1 MEVRWHPEAKLE
13 ADAAASYY
21 KERQPG
27 LEIRSLD
34 ALEGVP
40 RRIQRHPQIY
50 RKQNGNLR
58 KCKLPRFTF
67 GVIFQVRTGYVEII
81 AIAHLRKAPG
91 YWKHR
96 S

>member
-1 MEVRWHPEAKLE
+1 MEVRWLPEAKLE

-27 LEIRSLD
+27 LEIRFLD
-34 ALEGVP
+34 VLEDVL

-50 RKQNGNLR
+50 RKVNGNLR
-58 KCKLPRFTF
+58 KCKLPRFPF
-67 GVIFQVRTGYVEII
+67 GVIFRVRTRYIEII
-81 AIAHLRKAPG
+81 AVMHLRKAPG

-96 S
+96 F